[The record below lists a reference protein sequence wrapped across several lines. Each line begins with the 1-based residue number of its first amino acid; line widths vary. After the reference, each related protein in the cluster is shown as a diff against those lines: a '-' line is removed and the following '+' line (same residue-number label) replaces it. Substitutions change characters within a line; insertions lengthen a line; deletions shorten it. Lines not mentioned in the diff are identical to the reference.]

1 MCEGG
6 WTLVTNIVLPDN
18 KGFVYSLAT
27 NYQQISEFSNNSL
40 AIASTALGNLRE
52 KMNFTQLRFLCRK
65 KIPGRTFHIVTKRN
79 ILGELAVKFF
89 TALINS
95 IPKACGSFSS
105 MEDDNSIMAKNCS
118 KWGYESGKFQIDK
131 WSFEPVLVNERL
143 VNHVSFIEENVVWL
157 INQIHSR
164 WECDDY
170 KYAKGAVQYAISAGD
185 FWKIYVR

>member
-6 WTLVTNIVLPDN
+6 WTLVTNIVFPDN

-27 NYQQISEFSNNSL
+27 NYRQISEFSNKSL
-40 AIASTALGNLRE
+40 AISSTALGNLRE

-89 TALINS
+89 TARINS

-105 MEDDNSIMAKNCS
+105 MEDDNSIMAKNCA
-118 KWGYESGKFQIDK
+118 KWGYESRKYQIDK
-131 WSFEPVLVNERL
+131 WSLESTQVNHRL
-143 VNHVSFIEENVVWL
+143 VDHASFIGSETHWI
-157 INQIHSR
+157 INLDGR

-170 KYAKGAVQYAISAGD
+170 KRTTGAVKYAISAGD

>member
-1 MCEGG
+1 MDIGHQHR
-6 WTLVTNIVLPDN
+6 IVLPDN
-18 KGFVYSLAT
+18 KGFDYSLAT
-27 NYQQISEFSNNSL
+27 NYRKISEFSNNNL
-40 AIASTALGNLRE
+40 AIASTSLGNLRE
-52 KMNFTQLRFLCRK
+52 KMNFSQLRFLCRK
-65 KIPGRTFHIVTKRN
+65 KIPGRTFHIMSKRN

-118 KWGYESGKFQIDK
+118 KWGYESGKYQIDK
-131 WSFEPVLVNERL
+131 WSHVSLQVNHRL
-143 VNHVSFIEENVVWL
+143 VDHVSFIHREANWI
-157 INQIHSR
+157 INHDGR

-170 KYAKGAVQYAISAGD
+170 MHAKGAVQYAVSAGD

>member
-1 MCEGG
+1 M
-6 WTLVTNIVLPDN
+6 VTNIVLPDN

-79 ILGELAVKFF
+79 ILGELAVQFF
-89 TALINS
+89 SARINS

-105 MEDDNSIMAKNCS
+105 MGDDNSIMAKNCS
-118 KWGYESGKFQIDK
+118 KWGYESGKYHIDT
-131 WSFEPVLVNERL
+131 WSLKSIQVNHRL
-143 VNHVSFIEENVVWL
+143 VDHASFIYVETHWIINVDG
-157 INQIHSR
+157 R

-170 KYAKGAVQYAISAGD
+170 KHTKGAVKYAISAGD